1 MGNVTNLATTGSYT
15 SEKNGLVV
23 TFNFAIDN
31 STKNITKEDSG
42 NVSEG
47 KKSLATFYRQQ
58 NGGPIEEGDRFH
70 MEIKRGYEVAVATAI
85 VEAIDEFEAKVKSGA
100 AL

>member
-31 STKNITKEDSG
+31 STSRILREEAG
-42 NVSEG
+42 NVSKEET
-47 KKSLATFYRQQ
+47 SVASFYRQ
-58 NGGPIEEGDRFH
+58 NNGPIDEGDRLH
-70 MEIKRGYEVAVATAI
+70 MNIKRGFEVAVATAI